1 MKDEAELK
9 ILMGVE
15 CKILIGD
22 VVSYEIYNQPHPP
35 KANFVKRLAIKK
47 IFFLNTFLHD
57 FLFLTLQFSMNDLF
71 MLFISS

>member
-47 IFFLNTFLHD
+47 NIFFKYL
-57 FLFLTLQFSMNDLF
+57 LT
-71 MLFISS
+71 